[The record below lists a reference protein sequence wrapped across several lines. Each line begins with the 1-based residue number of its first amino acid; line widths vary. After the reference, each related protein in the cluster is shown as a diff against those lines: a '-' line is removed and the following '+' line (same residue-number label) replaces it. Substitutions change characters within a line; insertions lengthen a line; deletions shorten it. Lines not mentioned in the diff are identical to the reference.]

1 MASAKA
7 RSSGTRVIAG
17 TVLLLLVTLATGCGG
32 SGYTYVSSK
41 STKTFFKVPDSWEVF
56 DKGEV
61 LDNPGQYL
69 AADASDRFLV
79 AFDGHPEPTLRHD
92 FVTGN
97 YPFGVARVRELGME
111 EHDQYSFMKL
121 RNEIVPLDDLLQ
133 QNEGAVSLEAP
144 AELLTR
150 EGLRG
155 SKLEYTV
162 HLQGGSFTMAQVGF
176 VDTET
181 RTVWF
186 LAVGCSADC
195 YRQHKGDIHRVLD
208 SWRVEE
214 K

>member
-1 MASAKA
+1 MS
-7 RSSGTRVIAG
+7 RSFAVIA
-17 TVLLLLVTLATGCGG
+17 LLLVAVLAAGCAG

-56 DKGEV
+56 DKSEV

-69 AADASDRFLV
+69 AADPSDRFLV
-79 AFDGHPEPTLRHD
+79 AFDGHPDPTLRHD
-92 FVTGN
+92 FVTGD

-133 QNEGAVSLEAP
+133 QSEGAVSLEAP
-144 AELLTR
+144 AQLLTR
-150 EGLRG
+150 DGLRG

-162 HLQGGSFTMAQVGF
+162 HLQSGSFTMAQVGF

-181 RTVWF
+181 RMVWF

-195 YRQHKGDIHRVLD
+195 YRLHKGEIHRVLD